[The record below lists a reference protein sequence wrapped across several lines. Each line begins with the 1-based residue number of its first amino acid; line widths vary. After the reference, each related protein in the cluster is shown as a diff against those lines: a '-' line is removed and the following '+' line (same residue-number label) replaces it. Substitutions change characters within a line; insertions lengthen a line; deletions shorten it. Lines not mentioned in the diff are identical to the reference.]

1 VIPLARRHE
10 TVNFDKNL
18 SYSQQLQ
25 YVTVTNRKNLWKE
38 AYKKYGK
45 ILFLNLKVVN
55 FNNMN
60 SIVINY
66 NPFYFSDG
74 FFCREKSMTSNICL
88 SPHDTIIR
96 DILSRFYNCP
106 IVHSQECSRKISLT
120 ENESHSNIL
129 PANLVFE
136 TNKYFYL
143 LQVIL
148 VTFVCNFFVDNNCS
162 CILRRQIMY
171 IRFKIV

>member
-1 VIPLARRHE
+1 MKLQYLIFIFFEVIQKVDKSVIPLARRHE

-45 ILFLNLKVVN
+45 KVFAN
-55 FNNMN
+55 CNNMN
-60 SIVINY
+60 STDD

-74 FFCREKSMTSNICL
+74 FFCREKSTTSNICL
-88 SPHDTIIR
+88 FPHDTIIR

-106 IVHSQECSRKISLT
+106 IVHSQEFSRKILVT
-120 ENESHSNIL
+120 ENESHCNIL

-136 TNKYFYL
+136 TDKYFYL

-148 VTFVCNFFVDNNCS
+148 LTFLVFFC
-162 CILRRQIMY
+162 
-171 IRFKIV
+171 K